1 MGKEIVEAEV
11 VIEITGMVSIVFTA
25 DGEVTFNINTENDGQ
40 LLVAMLGLEG
50 YFARQTGLGSTEIRE
65 IMDDEKPNMKVRAKS

>member
-1 MGKEIVEAEV
+1 MSKTVEAEV
-11 VIEITGMVSIVFTA
+11 VEPKTIGAISVVFTD
-25 DGEVTFNINTENDGQ
+25 DGEVEFDIKTENDGQ

-65 IMDDEKPNMKVRAKS
+65 IMDDEKPNMKVRAK